1 MKKPSNEISNLTFS
15 AQLNSWYEI
24 SSSIGLKLC
33 KNIETSIISKNL
45 RSLQRGLTGD
55 RKFIASSYLDQ
66 QRILQSYLLYYWPIS
81 FYEVSALLYELRT
94 RAVLPKI
101 HSVLDLGSGPG
112 SASFAAQIFGAI
124 RASLVDKSKHA
135 LAAASAIAAQGKVNG
150 LNLEII
156 EHCAGIEDFCAPKGE
171 SYDLIIAANSIN
183 ELWPNSP
190 DGILKRRDIILRFL
204 PNLRPEGIIIILEPS
219 AHYTS
224 IPLLELRDSL
234 LAADLDGIS
243 LACVGPCLHSFQCP
257 MLSKE
262 KKPCFSEWQWNLPP
276 LVRELADCAGL
287 DRDSLKASWIA
298 LKKHEKQEKDKEALP
313 DNETSSLDSSSADSL
328 YSAADLGDSGD
339 LFGFRGLCG
348 RIVSEPMLNKAG
360 RVRYIVCTNSAL
372 RVTISALR
380 YDPTAE
386 NLGFFGLGRGDLIAA
401 NGLEIR
407 GESHFG
413 IAPCSQLEVLMRAPS
428 I

>member
-1 MKKPSNEISNLTFS
+1 
-15 AQLNSWYEI
+15 
-24 SSSIGLKLC
+24 
-33 KNIETSIISKNL
+33 II
-45 RSLQRGLTGD
+45 
-55 RKFIASSYLDQ
+55 
-66 QRILQSYLLYYWPIS
+66 
-81 FYEVSALLYELRT
+81 V
-94 RAVLPKI
+94 
-101 HSVLDLGSGPG
+101 
-112 SASFAAQIFGAI
+112 
-124 RASLVDKSKHA
+124 
-135 LAAASAIAAQGKVNG
+135 
-150 LNLEII
+150 
-156 EHCAGIEDFCAPKGE
+156 
-171 SYDLIIAANSIN
+171 
-183 ELWPNSP
+183 
-190 DGILKRRDIILRFL
+190 
-204 PNLRPEGIIIILEPS
+204 EPS

-339 LFGFRGLCG
+339 LFGFRGLRG

-413 IAPCSQLEVLMRAPS
+413 IAPCSQLEVLMRAPR

>member
-1 MKKPSNEISNLTFS
+1 MKRPSNEVSNLAFS
-15 AQLNSWYEI
+15 AQLNNWYET
-24 SSSIGLKLC
+24 SSSIGLELC
-33 KNIETSIISKNL
+33 KNIDTSIISKNL
-45 RSLQRGLTGD
+45 SYLQRGLTGD
-55 RKFIASSYLDQ
+55 RKLIAASYMDQ
-66 QRILQSYLLYYWPIS
+66 QRILQSYLLYYWPVS

-94 RAVLPKI
+94 RAMLPNI

-112 SASFAAQIFGAI
+112 PASFAAQTFGAK

-135 LAAASAIAAQGKVNG
+135 LAAASAIATKGRVKG

-156 EHCAGIEDFCAPKGE
+156 EHCAEIEDFCAPNGE
-171 SYDLIIAANSIN
+171 SYDLIIATNSIN
-183 ELWPNSP
+183 ELWPDSP
-190 DGILKRRDIILRFL
+190 NGILKRRDLVLRFL
-204 PNLRPEGIIIILEPS
+204 PNLQPEGIIVIVEPS

-243 LACVGPCLHSFQCP
+243 LACVGPCPHSLPCP
-257 MLSKE
+257 MLGKE

-287 DRDSLKASWIA
+287 DRDSLKASWVA
-298 LKKHEKQEKDKEALP
+298 LKKHEKQEKDKEALQ
-313 DNETSSLDSSSADSL
+313 DNKIVPFGSS
-328 YSAADLGDSGD
+328 
-339 LFGFRGLCG
+339 GLSG

-360 RVRYIVCTNSAL
+360 RVRYILCTNGGL
-372 RVTISALR
+372 RATISALR
-380 YDPTAE
+380 YDPMAE

-401 NGLEIR
+401 DGLEIR

-413 IAPCSQLEVLMRAPS
+413 IVPGSRLEILMRAPR

>member
-1 MKKPSNEISNLTFS
+1 MKRPSNEISNWAFS
-15 AQLNSWYEI
+15 AQLNNWYET
-24 SSSIGLKLC
+24 SSSIGLELC
-33 KNIETSIISKNL
+33 KNINTSIISKNL
-45 RSLQRGLTGD
+45 RYLQRGLTGD
-55 RKFIASSYLDQ
+55 RKLIAASYMDQ
-66 QRILQSYLLYYWPIS
+66 QRILQSYLLYYWPVS
-81 FYEVSALLYELRT
+81 FYEVSALLHELRT
-94 RAVLPKI
+94 RAMLPNI

-112 SASFAAQIFGAI
+112 PASFAAQTFGAK

-135 LAAASAIAAQGKVNG
+135 LAAASAIATKGRVKG

-156 EHCAGIEDFCAPKGE
+156 EHCAEIEDFCAPNGE
-171 SYDLIIAANSIN
+171 SYDLIIATNSIN
-183 ELWPNSP
+183 ELWPDSP
-190 DGILKRRDIILRFL
+190 NGILKRRDLVLRFL
-204 PNLRPEGIIIILEPS
+204 PNLQPEGIIVIVEPS

-243 LACVGPCLHSFQCP
+243 LACVGPCPHSLPCP
-257 MLSKE
+257 MLGKE

-287 DRDSLKASWIA
+287 DRDSLKASWVA
-298 LKKHEKQEKDKEALP
+298 LKKHEKQEKDKEALQ
-313 DNETSSLDSSSADSL
+313 DNKIVPFGSS
-328 YSAADLGDSGD
+328 
-339 LFGFRGLCG
+339 GLSG

-360 RVRYIVCTNSAL
+360 RVRYILCTNGGL
-372 RVTISALR
+372 RATISALR
-380 YDPTAE
+380 YDPMAE

-401 NGLEIR
+401 DGLEIR

-413 IAPCSQLEVLMRAPS
+413 IVPGSRLEILMRAPR

>member
-1 MKKPSNEISNLTFS
+1 MKRPSNEVSNLAFS
-15 AQLNSWYEI
+15 AQLNNWYET
-24 SSSIGLKLC
+24 SSSIGLELC
-33 KNIETSIISKNL
+33 KNIDTSIISKNL
-45 RSLQRGLTGD
+45 SYLQRGLTGD
-55 RKFIASSYLDQ
+55 RKLIAASYMDQ
-66 QRILQSYLLYYWPIS
+66 QRILQSYLLYYWPVS
-81 FYEVSALLYELRT
+81 FYEVSALLHELRT
-94 RAVLPKI
+94 RAMLPNI

-112 SASFAAQIFGAI
+112 PASFAAQTFGAK

-135 LAAASAIAAQGKVNG
+135 LAAASAIATKGRVKG

-156 EHCAGIEDFCAPKGE
+156 EHCAEIEDFCAPNGE
-171 SYDLIIAANSIN
+171 SYDLIIATNSIN
-183 ELWPNSP
+183 ELWPDSP
-190 DGILKRRDIILRFL
+190 NGILKRRDLVLKFL
-204 PNLRPEGIIIILEPS
+204 PNLQPEGIIVIVEPS

-243 LACVGPCLHSFQCP
+243 LACVGPCPHSLPCP
-257 MLSKE
+257 MLGKE
-262 KKPCFSEWQWNLPP
+262 KKPCFSEWKWNLPP

-287 DRDSLKASWIA
+287 DRDSLKASWVA
-298 LKKHEKQEKDKEALP
+298 LKKHEKQEKDKEALQ
-313 DNETSSLDSSSADSL
+313 DNKIVPFGSS
-328 YSAADLGDSGD
+328 
-339 LFGFRGLCG
+339 GLSG

-413 IAPCSQLEVLMRAPS
+413 IAPCSQLEVLMRAPR

>member
-1 MKKPSNEISNLTFS
+1 MKKASNEISSLAFS

-24 SSSIGLKLC
+24 SSSIGLELC

-55 RKFIASSYLDQ
+55 RKLIASSYLDQ
-66 QRILQSYLLYYWPIS
+66 KRILQSYLLYYWPIS
-81 FYEVSALLYELRT
+81 FYEVSALLYELRK
-94 RAVLPKI
+94 RGMLPKI

-135 LAAASAIAAQGKVNG
+135 LAAASAIATKGRVKG

-171 SYDLIIAANSIN
+171 SYDLIIATNSIN

-190 DGILKRRDIILRFL
+190 DGILKRRDLILRFL
-204 PNLRPEGIIIILEPS
+204 PNLRPEGIIIIVEPS

-243 LACVGPCLHSFQCP
+243 LACIGPCLHSFQCP
-257 MLSKE
+257 VLSKE
-262 KKPCFSEWQWNLPP
+262 KKPCFSEWRWSLPP
-276 LVRELADCAGL
+276 LVHELADCAGL

-313 DNETSSLDSSSADSL
+313 YNETSLLDSSNADSL
-328 YSAADLGDSGD
+328 CGAADLGDSGD
-339 LFGFRGLCG
+339 LLDFRGLRG

-360 RVRYIVCTNSAL
+360 RVRYILCTNNGL
-372 RVTISALR
+372 RVTISAPR

-401 NGLEIR
+401 SNLEKR

-413 IAPCSQLEVLMRAPS
+413 IAPGSRLEVLMRAPR

>member
-1 MKKPSNEISNLTFS
+1 MKKPLNEISNS
-15 AQLNSWYEI
+15 AFYARFNGWFETSSAIGLHLSNKRNI
-24 SSSIGLKLC
+24 SSV
-33 KNIETSIISKNL
+33 SKNL
-45 RSLQRGLTGD
+45 RFLQRGLTGN
-55 RKFIASSYLDQ
+55 RGLIASSYMDEWS
-66 QRILQSYLLYYWPIS
+66 ILQPYLLYYWPIS
-81 FYEVSALLYELRT
+81 FYEVSAILYELKT
-94 RAVLPKI
+94 RAVLPDI
-101 HSVLDLGSGPG
+101 NSVLDLGSGPG
-112 SASFAAQIFGAI
+112 PASFAAQTFGAM
-124 RASLVDKSKHA
+124 RASLVDKSKRA
-135 LAAASAIAAQGKVNG
+135 LAMASAIAAKGRRKN

-156 EHCAGIEDFCAPKGE
+156 EYCASIEDFCAPKGE
-171 SYDLIIAANSIN
+171 SYDLIIAANSLN
-183 ELWPNSP
+183 ELWADSP
-190 DGILKRRDIILRFL
+190 DGILRRRDLVLRFL
-204 PNLRPEGIIIILEPS
+204 PNLQPEGILIIVEPS

-339 LFGFRGLCG
+339 LFGFRGLRG

-413 IAPCSQLEVLMRAPS
+413 IAPCSQLEVLMRAPR

>member
-1 MKKPSNEISNLTFS
+1 MKRPSNEVSNLAFS
-15 AQLNSWYEI
+15 AQLNNWYET
-24 SSSIGLKLC
+24 SSSIGLELC
-33 KNIETSIISKNL
+33 KNINTSIISKNL
-45 RSLQRGLTGD
+45 RYLQRGLTGD
-55 RKFIASSYLDQ
+55 RKLIAASYMDQ
-66 QRILQSYLLYYWPIS
+66 QRILQSYLLYYWPVS

-94 RAVLPKI
+94 RAMLPNI

-112 SASFAAQIFGAI
+112 PASFAAQTFGAK

-135 LAAASAIAAQGKVNG
+135 LAAASAIATKGRVKG

-156 EHCAGIEDFCAPKGE
+156 EHCAEIEDFCAPNGE
-171 SYDLIIAANSIN
+171 SYDLIIATNSIN
-183 ELWPNSP
+183 ELWPDSP
-190 DGILKRRDIILRFL
+190 NGILKRRDLVLRFL
-204 PNLRPEGIIIILEPS
+204 PNLQPEGIIVIVEPS

-243 LACVGPCLHSFQCP
+243 LACVGPCPHSLPCP
-257 MLSKE
+257 MLGKE
-262 KKPCFSEWQWNLPP
+262 KKPCFSEWKWNLPP

-287 DRDSLKASWIA
+287 DRDSLKASWVA
-298 LKKHEKQEKDKEALP
+298 LKKHEKQEKDKEALQ
-313 DNETSSLDSSSADSL
+313 DNKIVPFGSS
-328 YSAADLGDSGD
+328 
-339 LFGFRGLCG
+339 GLSG

-360 RVRYIVCTNSAL
+360 RVRYILCTNGGL
-372 RVTISALR
+372 RATISALR
-380 YDPTAE
+380 YDPMAE

-401 NGLEIR
+401 DGLEIR

-413 IAPCSQLEVLMRAPS
+413 IVPGSRLEILMRAPR

>member
-1 MKKPSNEISNLTFS
+1 MKRPSNEISNWAFS
-15 AQLNSWYEI
+15 AQLNNWYET
-24 SSSIGLKLC
+24 SSSIGLELC
-33 KNIETSIISKNL
+33 KNINTSIISKNL
-45 RSLQRGLTGD
+45 RYLQRGLTGD
-55 RKFIASSYLDQ
+55 RKLIAASYMDQ
-66 QRILQSYLLYYWPIS
+66 QRILQSYLLYYWPVS

-94 RAVLPKI
+94 RAMLPNI

-112 SASFAAQIFGAI
+112 PASFAAQTFGAK

-135 LAAASAIAAQGKVNG
+135 LAAASAIATKGRVKG

-156 EHCAGIEDFCAPKGE
+156 EHCAEIEDFCAPNGE
-171 SYDLIIAANSIN
+171 SYDLIIATNSIN
-183 ELWPNSP
+183 ELWPDSP
-190 DGILKRRDIILRFL
+190 NGILKRRDLVLRFL
-204 PNLRPEGIIIILEPS
+204 PNLQPEGIIVIVEPS

-243 LACVGPCLHSFQCP
+243 LACVGPCPHSLPCP
-257 MLSKE
+257 MLGKE

-287 DRDSLKASWIA
+287 DRDSLKASWVA
-298 LKKHEKQEKDKEALP
+298 LKKHEKQEKDKEALQ
-313 DNETSSLDSSSADSL
+313 DNKIVPFGSS
-328 YSAADLGDSGD
+328 
-339 LFGFRGLCG
+339 GLSG

-360 RVRYIVCTNSAL
+360 RVRYILCTNGGL
-372 RVTISALR
+372 RATISALR
-380 YDPTAE
+380 YDPMAE

-401 NGLEIR
+401 DGLEIR

-413 IAPCSQLEVLMRAPS
+413 IVPGSRLEILMRAPR

>member
-1 MKKPSNEISNLTFS
+1 MKRPSNEVSNLAFS
-15 AQLNSWYEI
+15 AQLNNWYET
-24 SSSIGLKLC
+24 SSSIGLELC
-33 KNIETSIISKNL
+33 KNINTSIISKNL
-45 RSLQRGLTGD
+45 RYLQRGLTGD
-55 RKFIASSYLDQ
+55 RKLIASSYLDQ
-66 QRILQSYLLYYWPIS
+66 QRILQSYLLYYWPVS

-94 RAVLPKI
+94 RAMLPNI

-112 SASFAAQIFGAI
+112 PASFAAQTFGAK

-135 LAAASAIAAQGKVNG
+135 LAAASAIATKGRVKG

-156 EHCAGIEDFCAPKGE
+156 EHCAEIEDFCAPNGE
-171 SYDLIIAANSIN
+171 SYDLIIATNSIN
-183 ELWPNSP
+183 ELWPDSP
-190 DGILKRRDIILRFL
+190 NGILKRRDLVLRFL
-204 PNLRPEGIIIILEPS
+204 PNLQPEGIIVIVEPS

-243 LACVGPCLHSFQCP
+243 LACVGPCPHSLPCP
-257 MLSKE
+257 MLGKE

-287 DRDSLKASWIA
+287 DRDSLKASWVA
-298 LKKHEKQEKDKEALP
+298 LKKHEKQEKDKEALQ
-313 DNETSSLDSSSADSL
+313 DNKIVPFGSS
-328 YSAADLGDSGD
+328 
-339 LFGFRGLCG
+339 GLSG

-360 RVRYIVCTNSAL
+360 RVRYILCTNGGL
-372 RVTISALR
+372 RATISALR
-380 YDPTAE
+380 YDPMAE

-401 NGLEIR
+401 DGLEIR

-413 IAPCSQLEVLMRAPS
+413 IVPGSRLEILMRAPR

>member
-81 FYEVSALLYELRT
+81 FYEVSALLYELRK
-94 RAVLPKI
+94 RAMLPKI
-101 HSVLDLGSGPG
+101 HSVLDLGSGAGP
-112 SASFAAQIFGAI
+112 ASFAAQTFGAE

-135 LAAASAIAAQGKVNG
+135 LTVASAIAAQGKVNG

-204 PNLRPEGIIIILEPS
+204 PNLRPEGIIIIVEPS

-224 IPLLELRDSL
+224 IPLLELR
-234 LAADLDGIS
+234 
-243 LACVGPCLHSFQCP
+243 
-257 MLSKE
+257 
-262 KKPCFSEWQWNLPP
+262 
-276 LVRELADCAGL
+276 
-287 DRDSLKASWIA
+287 
-298 LKKHEKQEKDKEALP
+298 
-313 DNETSSLDSSSADSL
+313 
-328 YSAADLGDSGD
+328 
-339 LFGFRGLCG
+339 
-348 RIVSEPMLNKAG
+348 
-360 RVRYIVCTNSAL
+360 
-372 RVTISALR
+372 
-380 YDPTAE
+380 
-386 NLGFFGLGRGDLIAA
+386 
-401 NGLEIR
+401 
-407 GESHFG
+407 
-413 IAPCSQLEVLMRAPS
+413 
-428 I
+428 

>member
-1 MKKPSNEISNLTFS
+1 MKRPSNEISNWAFS
-15 AQLNSWYEI
+15 AQLNNWYET
-24 SSSIGLKLC
+24 SSSIGLELC
-33 KNIETSIISKNL
+33 KNIDTSIISKNL
-45 RSLQRGLTGD
+45 SYLQRGLTGD
-55 RKFIASSYLDQ
+55 RKLIAASYMDQ
-66 QRILQSYLLYYWPIS
+66 QRILQSYLLYYWPVS

-94 RAVLPKI
+94 RAMLPNI

-112 SASFAAQIFGAI
+112 PASFAAQTFGAK

-135 LAAASAIAAQGKVNG
+135 LAAASAIATKGRVKG

-156 EHCAGIEDFCAPKGE
+156 EHCAEIEDFCAPNGE
-171 SYDLIIAANSIN
+171 SYDLIIATNSIN
-183 ELWPNSP
+183 ELWPDSP
-190 DGILKRRDIILRFL
+190 NGILKRRDLVLRFL
-204 PNLRPEGIIIILEPS
+204 PNLQPEGIIVIVEPS

-243 LACVGPCLHSFQCP
+243 LACVGPCPHSLPCP
-257 MLSKE
+257 MLGKE

-287 DRDSLKASWIA
+287 DRDSLKASWVA
-298 LKKHEKQEKDKEALP
+298 LKKHEKQEKDKEALQ
-313 DNETSSLDSSSADSL
+313 DNKIVPFGSS
-328 YSAADLGDSGD
+328 
-339 LFGFRGLCG
+339 GLSG

-360 RVRYIVCTNSAL
+360 RVRYILCTNGGL
-372 RVTISALR
+372 RATISALR
-380 YDPTAE
+380 YDPMAE

-401 NGLEIR
+401 DGLEIR

-413 IAPCSQLEVLMRAPS
+413 IVPGSRLEILMRAPR

>member
-204 PNLRPEGIIIILEPS
+204 PNLRPEGIIIIVEPS

-243 LACVGPCLHSFQCP
+243 LACVGPCPHSLPCP
-257 MLSKE
+257 MLGKE
-262 KKPCFSEWQWNLPP
+262 KKPCFSEWKWNLPP

-287 DRDSLKASWIA
+287 DRDSLKASWVA
-298 LKKHEKQEKDKEALP
+298 LKKHEKQEKDKEALQ
-313 DNETSSLDSSSADSL
+313 DNKIVPFGSS
-328 YSAADLGDSGD
+328 
-339 LFGFRGLCG
+339 GLSG

-360 RVRYIVCTNSAL
+360 RVRYILCTNGGL
-372 RVTISALR
+372 RATISALR
-380 YDPTAE
+380 YDPMAE

-401 NGLEIR
+401 DGLEIR

-413 IAPCSQLEVLMRAPS
+413 IVPGSRLEILMRAPR

>member
-1 MKKPSNEISNLTFS
+1 MKRPSNEVSNLAFS
-15 AQLNSWYEI
+15 AQLNNWYET
-24 SSSIGLKLC
+24 SSSIGLELC
-33 KNIETSIISKNL
+33 KNIDTSIISKNL
-45 RSLQRGLTGD
+45 SYLQRGLTGD
-55 RKFIASSYLDQ
+55 RKLIAASYMDQ
-66 QRILQSYLLYYWPIS
+66 QRILQSYLLYYWPVS
-81 FYEVSALLYELRT
+81 FYEVSALLNELRT
-94 RAVLPKI
+94 RAMLPNI

-112 SASFAAQIFGAI
+112 PASFAAQTFGAK

-135 LAAASAIAAQGKVNG
+135 LAAASAIATKGRVKG

-156 EHCAGIEDFCAPKGE
+156 EHCAEIEDFCAPNGE
-171 SYDLIIAANSIN
+171 SYDLIIATNSIN
-183 ELWPNSP
+183 ELWPDSP
-190 DGILKRRDIILRFL
+190 NGILKRRDLVLRFL
-204 PNLRPEGIIIILEPS
+204 PNLQPEGIIVIVEPS

-243 LACVGPCLHSFQCP
+243 LACVGPCPHSLPCP
-257 MLSKE
+257 MLGKE

-287 DRDSLKASWIA
+287 DRDSLKASWVA
-298 LKKHEKQEKDKEALP
+298 LKKHEKQEKDKEALQ
-313 DNETSSLDSSSADSL
+313 DNKIVPFGSS
-328 YSAADLGDSGD
+328 
-339 LFGFRGLCG
+339 GLSG

-360 RVRYIVCTNSAL
+360 RVRYILCTNGGL
-372 RVTISALR
+372 RATISALR
-380 YDPTAE
+380 YDPMAE

-401 NGLEIR
+401 DGLEIR

-413 IAPCSQLEVLMRAPS
+413 IVPGSRLEILMRAPR